1 MSYVTVVADENHNVI
16 NVSKNPEFGYIR
28 LKQETVK
35 IGRGG
40 WLRFEKRSALLH
52 GKIEDLKKANY
63 GPNQQLPGQIV
74 VKESF
79 TPFNDEN
86 PDRDLKIA
94 GKTGIILKVDDQPIY
109 RTTVYTTDMSD
120 RDELIQHDAECTS
133 EIREVLAAQKA
144 IEELG
149 IMSDTEL

>member
-1 MSYVTVVADENHNVI
+1 MSHVTVVADANHNVI
-16 NVSKNPEFGYIR
+16 NVSKNPEFGFIR
-28 LKQETVK
+28 LQQRTAK

-40 WLRFEKRSALLH
+40 WLKFETRTALLH
-52 GKIEDLKKANY
+52 GSIEDLKEAGY
-63 GPNQQLPGQIV
+63 TANQQLSGQIV

-79 TPFNDEN
+79 TPFNEEN
-86 PDRDLKIA
+86 PDRNLKIA

-109 RTTVYTTDMSD
+109 RQTFYTTDMSD
-120 RDELIQHDAECTS
+120 RDELIQHDMDCTN

-149 IMSDTEL
+149 ILNDTEL

>member
-1 MSYVTVVADENHNVI
+1 MSYVTVVADANHNVI
-16 NVSKNPEFGYIR
+16 NVSKNPEFGFVR
-28 LKQETVK
+28 LQQRTMK

-40 WLRFEKRSALLH
+40 WLKFETRTALLH
-52 GKIEDLKKANY
+52 GSIADLQEAKYAA
-63 GPNQQLPGQIV
+63 NQQLPGKIV

-79 TPFNDEN
+79 TPFNEED
-86 PDRDLKIA
+86 PDRNLKIA

-109 RTTVYTTDMSD
+109 RQTFYTTDMSD
-120 RDELIQHDAECTS
+120 TDELIQHDSECAN
-133 EIREVLAAQKA
+133 EIREVMAAQKA